1 MSFLDRFR
9 RKPRSPSAAGTGPSC
24 QELVE
29 LITDYL
35 ERALTPADNAR
46 FENHIEGCEG
56 CRTYLDQMRQTIRAM
71 GRLSE
76 ESIDP
81 SARNALLLAFRDWKA
96 G

>member
-9 RKPRSPSAAGTGPSC
+9 RNPRPSAAAGSELAC

-35 ERALTPADNAR
+35 ERSLTRADDAR
-46 FENHIEGCEG
+46 FEEHLKGCQNCG
-56 CRTYLDQMRQTIRAM
+56 IYLEQMRQVIRTM

-76 ESIDP
+76 ETIDA
-81 SARNALLLAFRDWKA
+81 SARDALLLAFRDRKA

>member
-9 RKPRSPSAAGTGPSC
+9 RKPRSLSAAGRGLAC
-24 QELVE
+24 QEMVE
-29 LITDYL
+29 LITDYF
-35 ERALTPADNAR
+35 ERTLTPADNAR
-46 FENHIEGCEG
+46 FEDHIEGCEG
-56 CRTYLDQMRQTIRAM
+56 CRTYLDQMRLTIRAM

-81 SARNALLLAFRDWKA
+81 SARDALLLAFRDWKA